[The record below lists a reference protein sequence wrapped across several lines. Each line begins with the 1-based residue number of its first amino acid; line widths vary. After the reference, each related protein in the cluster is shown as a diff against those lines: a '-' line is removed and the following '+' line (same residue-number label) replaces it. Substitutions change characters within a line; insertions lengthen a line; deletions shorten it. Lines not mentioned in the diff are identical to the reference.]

1 MKKYLLFSLLAL
13 LFCTNGFAQVLH
25 SRSVGVKTRAPRQSK
40 YSSVPYAVV
49 GINFA
54 KYQFDSEDNDSED
67 NIDKINPKRTLG
79 YNFGIGFKKQL
90 ADYVYFG
97 MEGGVISHGFKIK
110 NSDVKFIGHSVYL
123 SPINFGGRYD
133 IDEQMSVE
141 AGIGFFLRFDFAQ
154 NNKNNA
160 FFLRDLDKFNLGL
173 NMDITFNYDRYFFSL
188 YTQRGFKNIFPDKF
202 ADGKSHN
209 LLFRAGIKF

>member
-54 KYQFDSEDNDSED
+54 KYQFDSEDN
-67 NIDKINPKRTLG
+67 IDKINPNDNVQRTLG

-110 NSDVKFIGHSVYL
+110 NFDEKFIGHSVYL

-154 NNKNNA
+154 NNTL
-160 FFLRDLDKFNLGL
+160 FPDLDLDKFNLGL

-188 YTQRGFKNIFPDKF
+188 YTQRGFKNIFPDRF

>member
-40 YSSVPYAVV
+40 YSAVPYAVV

-54 KYQFDSEDNDSED
+54 KYQFDSEDN
-67 NIDKINPKRTLG
+67 IDKFNLNDYVQRTLG

-110 NSDVKFIGHSVYL
+110 NSDEKFIGHSVYL

-154 NNKNNA
+154 NNK
-160 FFLRDLDKFNLGL
+160 RDLDKFNLGL

-188 YTQRGFKNIFPDKF
+188 YTQRGFKNIFPD